1 MRQMVSRGVVKEEQI
16 RSIYKSGTFLTAAFG
31 LVYNLEPSLAA
42 KVREAFFSYVWA
54 GTALEQE
61 FSPLDV
67 SKFLPITYKQ
77 AWALVLD
84 VDAAM
89 NVQYT
94 YK

>member
-1 MRQMVSRGVVKEEQI
+1 VKL
-16 RSIYKSGTFLTAAFG
+16 SSATF
-31 LVYNLEPSLAA
+31 
-42 KVREAFFSYVWA
+42 WA

-77 AWALVLD
+77 AWALVLN

>member
-1 MRQMVSRGVVKEEQI
+1 
-16 RSIYKSGTFLTAAFG
+16 
-31 LVYNLEPSLAA
+31 
-42 KVREAFFSYVWA
+42 VREAFFSYVWA